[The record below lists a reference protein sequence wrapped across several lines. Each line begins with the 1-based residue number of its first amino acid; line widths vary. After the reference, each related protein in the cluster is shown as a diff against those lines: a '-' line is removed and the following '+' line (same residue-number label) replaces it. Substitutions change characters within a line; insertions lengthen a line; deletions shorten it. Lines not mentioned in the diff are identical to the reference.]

1 MSDDDS
7 ESAVPLNNSSQM
19 TGDQIFKLKEL
30 EAKNEGKRIEAKC
43 RELEAIQKLSPEQLR
58 VWIRMRG
65 GNYID
70 SQLFS

>member
-30 EAKNEGKRIEAKC
+30 EAKNEGKRIEAQC
-43 RELEAIQKLSPEQLR
+43 IEAIQKLSPEQLR